1 MTDRDFELAKDAVS
15 AFMKHGAKPSEL
27 HFILSLEA
35 YEAADKISSVP
46 HDKKRELF
54 GIEYS
59 VEDINHPFT
68 LMYKESYKA
77 VKDVNALNKYQTDA
91 LRTANTKKSDLLI
104 NGVLGLN
111 GEAGEVA
118 DLIKKWKFQGH
129 LIPKDDLIEELGDI
143 LWYVAITAEA
153 IDVSLGEVAFR
164 NIEKLKK
171 RFPNGFSVERSVN
184 RER

>member
-1 MTDRDFELAKDAVS
+1 
-15 AFMKHGAKPSEL
+15 
-27 HFILSLEA
+27 
-35 YEAADKISSVP
+35 
-46 HDKKRELF
+46 
-54 GIEYS
+54 
-59 VEDINHPFT
+59 
-68 LMYKESYKA
+68 
-77 VKDVNALNKYQTDA
+77 
-91 LRTANTKKSDLLI
+91 LLI

-143 LWYVAITAEA
+143 LWYVAITAES

-171 RFPNGFSVERSVN
+171 RFPNGFSVDRSVN

>member
-1 MTDRDFELAKDAVS
+1 MTDRDFELAKEAVE
-15 AFMKHGAKPSEL
+15 FYLKRGVKRSEL

-35 YEAADKISSVP
+35 YEAADKISAVP

-59 VEDINHPFT
+59 VENINHPFN
-68 LMYKESYKA
+68 LMFKNTYNT

-143 LWYVAITAEA
+143 LWYIAITAES

-171 RFPNGFSVERSVN
+171 RFPNGFSVDRSVN